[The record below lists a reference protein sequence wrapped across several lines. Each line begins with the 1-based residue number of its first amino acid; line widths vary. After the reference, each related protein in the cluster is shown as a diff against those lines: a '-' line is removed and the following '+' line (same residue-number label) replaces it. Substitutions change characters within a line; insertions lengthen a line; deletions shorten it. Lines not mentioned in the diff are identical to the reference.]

1 MSEDVKQEEIS
12 KVQDYRKDFPIFQ
25 KVTPYGQKLVYLDN
39 AASTQKP
46 QIVLDALHSAY
57 TEKYSNVHRGL
68 HYLANE
74 ATTAY
79 EKARETARSFINAK
93 HIEEI
98 IWTSGA
104 TDGLNLLAESLGA
117 DLVAGDEII
126 LSIAEHHSNIVPW
139 HFLRERKGCV
149 IKWLDVN
156 EKGEISLDQLDSL
169 LTERTKIVSIT
180 HMSNILGTINPIKEI
195 AKKVHN
201 VNALFIVDGSQGA
214 VHLPVNVQDLDVDFY
229 VTTGHKLYGP
239 TGIGF
244 IYGRLDKLKTMR
256 PYQGGGEMIDMVSRD
271 AISYNTPPHRF
282 EAGTPQII
290 QAIGLGAALE
300 YMMNIGTEALFN
312 HEQELVSYAH
322 QQLSDIDGLMIYGT
336 SSEKGGVVSFNIDG
350 LHPHDLATY
359 IDRKGVAIRA
369 GHHCG
374 QPLMQHLGIS
384 STARASFGLY
394 NTKKDIDVLVSAL
407 TNAKC
412 FFEL

>member
-1 MSEDVKQEEIS
+1 MVEDVKRIEGS
-12 KVQDYRKDFPIFQ
+12 KVQDFCKDFPVFQ
-25 KVTPYGQKLVYLDN
+25 KVTPYGKELVYLDN

-46 QIVLDALHSAY
+46 QIVLDVLHSAY

-74 ATTAY
+74 ATMAY
-79 EKARETARSFINAK
+79 EKAREIARSFINAK

-98 IWTSGA
+98 VWTSGA
-104 TDGLNLLAESLGA
+104 TDGLNFLADSLGA
-117 DLVAGDEII
+117 DLVSGDEII

-156 EKGEISLDQLDSL
+156 EKGDISLDQLDAL

-201 VNALFIVDGSQGA
+201 ANALLVVDGSQGA
-214 VHLPVNVQDLDVDFY
+214 VHLPVDVQDLDVDFY

-244 IYGRLDKLKTMR
+244 IYGRLEKLKTMR

-300 YMMNIGTEALFN
+300 YMMNIGTVHLFN
-312 HEQELVSYAH
+312 HEQELTSYAH
-322 QQLSDIDGLMIYGT
+322 QQLLDIDGLTIYGT

-359 IDRKGVAIRA
+359 IDRKGVAVRA

-394 NTKKDIDVLVSAL
+394 NTKRDIDILVSAIK
-407 TNAKC
+407 TAKR